1 MDKKH
6 VVSALLQDKD
16 SKSKP
21 DDAVNSS
28 RMIKALN
35 ITEDPDPFMMLSDT
49 KDPPPV
55 KDSWGFHLL
64 VNVSGM
70 NEKMD
75 SVKDIEKFYDEL
87 IKELKMKKLTDFFSI
102 KVHGEDGR
110 GISVFQMITTS
121 HISMHFDDDHRC
133 GYLDIFSCK
142 SFEPKIVVK
151 MIEKY
156 FKPKKIA
163 TQFIYRDAGLS
174 EKEK

>member
-1 MDKKH
+1 MDKAS
-6 VVSALLQDKD
+6 VVSALKN
-16 SKSKP
+16 KSKENAENP
-21 DDAVNSS
+21 TYMV
-28 RMIKALN
+28 KALD
-35 ITEDPDPFMMLSDT
+35 TTKASEPFEMLSDT

-55 KDSWGFHLL
+55 EDSWGFHLL
-64 VNVSGM
+64 VNLSAM

-75 SVKDIEKFYDEL
+75 SVKDIEKFFDEL

-110 GISVFQMITTS
+110 GISAFQMITTS

-142 SFEPKIVVK
+142 NFEPKVVVN
-151 MIEKY
+151 MIDKY

-163 TQFIYRDAGLS
+163 SQFIFRDAGLRRKS
-174 EKEK
+174 SK

>member
-1 MDKKH
+1 MDKES
-6 VVSALLQDKD
+6 VVAALLMDKD
-16 SKSKP
+16 SRSKP
-21 DDAVNSS
+21 NEAENPS
-28 RMIKALN
+28 RMVKALDT
-35 ITEDPDPFMMLSDT
+35 TEDPDPFEMLSDT

-64 VNVSGM
+64 VNCSSM

-75 SVKDIEKFYDEL
+75 SEKEIEKFYNEL
-87 IKELKMKKLTDFFSI
+87 IKELKMKKLTDFFCI

-110 GISVFQMITTS
+110 GISAFQMITTS

-142 SFEPKIVVK
+142 NFDPKVVVK
-151 MIEKY
+151 MIDKY

-163 TQFIYRDAGLS
+163 SQFIYRDAGLDR
-174 EKEK
+174 KKK